1 MLFVTSLNVLTL
13 NKKWIEKQN
22 WIRYPH
28 GWNKGACDKAEQWC
42 HGSVK
47 IVGELYL
54 CNGRLMWMWNKNQ
67 IYMSRHWHQDIDTD
81 LPIVITIDE

>member
-54 CNGRLMWMWNKNQ
+54 
-67 IYMSRHWHQDIDTD
+67 
-81 LPIVITIDE
+81 